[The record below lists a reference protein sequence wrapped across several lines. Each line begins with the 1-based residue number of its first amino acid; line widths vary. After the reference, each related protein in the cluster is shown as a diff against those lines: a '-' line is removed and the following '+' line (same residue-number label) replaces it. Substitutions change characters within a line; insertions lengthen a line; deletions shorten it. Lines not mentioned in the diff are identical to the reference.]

1 MKKNKF
7 LFSKINLMVLF
18 VTFSVV
24 VFAITAYSFI
34 IVKDLRQNEA
44 RNMIVF
50 AKAMRFLQ
58 DEDQGDARMLELIQE
73 IIITND
79 NIPIIVTD
87 EKGNPLPDLIKNI
100 PDDIKDNPEKLHQRL
115 AQMKASYPPFELQ
128 ISDTHTQYLYFDNS
142 DLMNKLRYYP
152 ALLGFFIVLYLLL
165 SYWFLKTIKKTDEG
179 YLWAG
184 LAKETAHQI
193 GTPLSSMIGWIEI
206 LRMENEHS
214 MGVKEIEKDIHR
226 LTTISER
233 FSKIGSIPELNDF
246 NINETLQQNYDYLK
260 SRISKKIKFTLNL
273 PEQPILVAHNRILM
287 SWVIE
292 NLTKNAVDAMK
303 GEGSLNIHLYEKQK
317 KVYIDVQDTGCGM
330 SSQQARNIFKP
341 GYSTKKRG
349 WGLGLSL
356 ARRVIKEY
364 HRGDIRLLSTEVGK
378 GTAFR
383 IEIKNEASS

>member
-1 MKKNKF
+1 MRKNKAF
-7 LFSKINLMVLF
+7 FSKANLLVLF
-18 VTFSVV
+18 VLFSIV
-24 VFAITAYSFI
+24 VFGITAYSYI

-44 RNMIVF
+44 RNIAVF
-50 AKAMRFLQ
+50 AKAMKFLQ
-58 DEDQGDARMLELIQE
+58 DENQGDARMLELIQE
-73 IIITND
+73 IIVTND

-87 EKGNPLPDLIKNI
+87 EQGQPIPELIKNI
-100 PDDIKDNPEKLHQRL
+100 PEDIQNNPQQLEHRL
-115 AQMKASYPPFELQ
+115 EQMKQSYPPFKLQ
-128 ISDTHTQYLYFDNS
+128 ISKTHTQYLYFDNS
-142 DLMNKLRYYP
+142 ELMNNLRYYP
-152 ALLGFFIVLYLLL
+152 AWIGFFIFLYLIL

-206 LRMENEHS
+206 LRMENENS
-214 MGVKEIEKDIHR
+214 VGVKEIEKDIQR

-246 NINETLQQNYDYLK
+246 NLNETLQLNYDYLK
-260 SRISKKIKFTLNL
+260 HRISKKVNFSLDL
-273 PEQPILVAHNRILM
+273 PAQPLLVAHNRTLI

-303 GEGSLNIHLYEKQK
+303 GEGTLNIKLYEKSN
-317 KVYIDVQDTGCGM
+317 KVFIDLADTGCGM
-330 SSQQARNIFKP
+330 NAQQVRHVFKP

-356 ARRVIKEY
+356 SKRVISEY
-364 HRGDIRLLSTEVGK
+364 HKGDIKVLHSEIGK
-378 GTAFR
+378 GTTFR
-383 IEIKNEASS
+383 IEMKIQH